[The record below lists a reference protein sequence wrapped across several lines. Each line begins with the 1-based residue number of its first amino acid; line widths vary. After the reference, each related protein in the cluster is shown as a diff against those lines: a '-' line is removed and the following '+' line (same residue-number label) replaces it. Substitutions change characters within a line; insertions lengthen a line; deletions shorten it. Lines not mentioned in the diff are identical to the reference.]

1 MCCQTEREGTGSS
14 GRENSICKGMGVRE
28 SQVCGGNVE
37 SQKRRLTQEIGS
49 ITMEKALCEVKG
61 FDMPLPGPGPRF
73 PVWHLFLNACL
84 LGFCG
89 ADWSNLWEKKRKHQ
103 ESS

>member
-1 MCCQTEREGTGSS
+1 MQRYGGAREPGLW
-14 GRENSICKGMGVRE
+14 RQRGVPE
-28 SQVCGGNVE
+28 KE
-37 SQKRRLTQEIGS
+37 ATQEIGS
-49 ITMEKALCEVKG
+49 IPMEKALCEVKG

-73 PVWHLFLNACL
+73 PGWHLFLNACL